1 MAFAKNN
8 RPERDREKMDKIK
21 SFVLASLIAT
31 FSFAASAETFE
42 HVELDKDR
50 RSVEYS
56 GPINKTINAIKER
69 KWLGQTK
76 DMDGGVVFTPYV
88 NPQFGKNNTESG
100 GAIMVTATFYLY
112 DQPVK
117 EALMVARQSEIPGF
131 VEFYGYDSREL
142 QLHIRMV
149 DDNTF
154 QAFASDDEYR
164 KPEKLMTYKKLEQ
177 FNKSNYKSQLKTPE
191 EDGTWF

>member
-1 MAFAKNN
+1 MK
-8 RPERDREKMDKIK
+8 KVIG
-21 SFVLASLIAT
+21 LALAIILPNFAT
-31 FSFAASAETFE
+31 FANAETFQ

-56 GPINKTINAIKER
+56 GPINKTIHAIKER

-76 DMDGGVVFTPYV
+76 DMNGGVVFTPYV

-112 DQPVK
+112 DKPVK

-142 QLHIRMV
+142 QMHIRMI
-149 DDNTF
+149 DGDTF
-154 QAFASDDEYR
+154 QSFASDTQYR
-164 KPEKLMTYKKLEQ
+164 SPEKLNTYKVVEN
-177 FNKSNYKSQLKTPE
+177 FNKSPYKSELKSALD
-191 EDGTWF
+191 DGTFY

>member
-1 MAFAKNN
+1 
-8 RPERDREKMDKIK
+8 MDKIK
-21 SFVLASLIAT
+21 SVVLASLIAA

-76 DMDGGVVFTPYV
+76 DMNGGVVFTPYV

-112 DQPVK
+112 DKPVK
-117 EALMVARQSEIPGF
+117 EALMVARQSQIPGF

-142 QLHIRMV
+142 QLHIRMI
-149 DDNTF
+149 DDDTF
-154 QAFASDDEYR
+154 QAFSSDKQYRSPEELNTYR
-164 KPEKLMTYKKLEQ
+164 KVEGFSENP
-177 FNKSNYKSQLKTPE
+177 YKSQLKSAS
-191 EDGTWF
+191 DSGMVF

>member
-1 MAFAKNN
+1 M
-8 RPERDREKMDKIK
+8 EKIK
-21 SFVLASLIAT
+21 SFVLASLIAAL
-31 FSFAASAETFE
+31 SFAASAETFE

-50 RSVEYS
+50 RSIEYS
-56 GPINKTINAIKER
+56 GPINKTINAIKEH

-112 DQPVK
+112 DKPVK
-117 EALMVARQSEIPGF
+117 EALMVARKSEISGL

-142 QLHIRMV
+142 QMHIRMI
-149 DDNTF
+149 DNDTF
-154 QAFASDDEYR
+154 QSFASDTQYSS
-164 KPEKLMTYKKLEQ
+164 PEKPNTYKKVES
-177 FNKSNYKSQLKTPE
+177 FNKSNYKSELKSALD
-191 EDGTWF
+191 DGTFF

>member
-1 MAFAKNN
+1 MDK
-8 RPERDREKMDKIK
+8 EKMDKIK

-112 DQPVK
+112 DEPVK
-117 EALMVARQSEIPGF
+117 EALMVARQSQIPGF
-131 VEFYGYDSREL
+131 VEFYGYESREL
-142 QLHIRMV
+142 QMHVRVI
-149 DDNTF
+149 DGDTF
-154 QAFASDDEYR
+154 QSFASDTQYR
-164 KPEKLMTYKKLEQ
+164 SPEKLNTYKKVEQ
-177 FNKSNYKSQLKTPE
+177 FNKSSYKSEMKSAS
-191 EDGTWF
+191 DSGMVF

>member
-1 MAFAKNN
+1 MDK
-8 RPERDREKMDKIK
+8 EKMDKILGIL
-21 SFVLASLIAT
+21 LASLIT
-31 FSFAASAETFE
+31 VYSFAVSAETFE

-56 GPINKTINAIKER
+56 GPINKTIHAIKER

-76 DMDGGVVFTPYV
+76 DMNGGVVFTPYV

-112 DQPVK
+112 DEPVK
-117 EALMVARQSEIPGF
+117 EALMVARQSQIPGF

-142 QLHIRMV
+142 QMHVRMI
-149 DDNTF
+149 DDDTF
-154 QAFASDDEYR
+154 QSFASDTQYR
-164 KPEKLMTYKKLEQ
+164 SPEKLNTYKKVEG
-177 FNKSNYKSQLKTPE
+177 FNKSKYKSELKSAE

>member
-1 MAFAKNN
+1 M
-8 RPERDREKMDKIK
+8 EKIK
-21 SFVLASLIAT
+21 SFVLASLIAAL
-31 FSFAASAETFE
+31 SFAASAETFK

-50 RSVEYS
+50 RSIEYS
-56 GPINKTINAIKER
+56 GPINKTINAIKEH

-112 DQPVK
+112 DKPVK
-117 EALMVARQSEIPGF
+117 EALMVARKSEISGL

-142 QLHIRMV
+142 QMHIRMI
-149 DDNTF
+149 DNDTF
-154 QAFASDDEYR
+154 QSFASDTQYSS
-164 KPEKLMTYKKLEQ
+164 PEKPNTYKKVES
-177 FNKSNYKSQLKTPE
+177 FNKSNYKSELKSALD
-191 EDGTWF
+191 DGTFF

>member
-1 MAFAKNN
+1 
-8 RPERDREKMDKIK
+8 MDKIK
-21 SFVLASLIAT
+21 SFVLASLIAA

-88 NPQFGKNNTESG
+88 NPHFGKNNTESG

-112 DQPVK
+112 DEPVK
-117 EALMVARQSEIPGF
+117 EALMVARQSQIPGF

-142 QLHIRMV
+142 QLHIRMI
-149 DDNTF
+149 DEDTF
-154 QAFASDDEYR
+154 QAFTSDTQYETP
-164 KPEKLMTYKKLEQ
+164 KKLNTYKRVEN
-177 FNKSNYKSQLKTPE
+177 FNKSPYKSELKSAL
-191 EDGTWF
+191 EDGTIY

>member
-1 MAFAKNN
+1 MKKNISLAFAV
-8 RPERDREKMDKIK
+8 
-21 SFVLASLIAT
+21 VLAAS
-31 FSFAASAETFE
+31 SMVVSAEVFN
-42 HVELDKDR
+42 HVDLDKDR

-117 EALMVARQSEIPGF
+117 EALMVARQSQIPGF

-142 QLHIRMV
+142 QMHIRMI
-149 DDNTF
+149 DGDTF
-154 QAFASDDEYR
+154 QSFASDTQYR
-164 KPEKLMTYKKLEQ
+164 SPEKLNTYKVVEG
-177 FNKSNYKSQLKTPE
+177 FNKSPYKSELKSVE
-191 EDGTWF
+191 ESGMWY